1 MGAEGFIY
9 YIVCVFAFCILM
21 GGITVHQWASQIHKE
36 GYSWKES
43 FKRALELFFGMN
55 NGSYQ

>member
-1 MGAEGFIY
+1 MEADGFIY
-9 YIVCVFAFCILM
+9 YIVGVFAFCILM
-21 GGITVHQWASQIHKE
+21 GGITIYQWTLQIHEE

>member
-1 MGAEGFIY
+1 MGEGFVY
-9 YIVCVFAFCILM
+9 YIAGVFIFCILM
-21 GGITVHQWASQIHKE
+21 GGITIYQWTSQIRKE

>member
-21 GGITVHQWASQIHKE
+21 GGITIHQWASQIHKE
-36 GYSWKES
+36 GHTWKES
-43 FKRALELFFGMN
+43 YKIALGLFLGAN
-55 NGSYQ
+55 NDPYQ